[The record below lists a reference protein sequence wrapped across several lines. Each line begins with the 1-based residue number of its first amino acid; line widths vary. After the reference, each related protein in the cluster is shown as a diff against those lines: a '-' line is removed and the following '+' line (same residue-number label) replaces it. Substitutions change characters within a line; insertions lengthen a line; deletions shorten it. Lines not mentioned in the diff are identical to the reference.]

1 MHFFHFHSNIDYLLL
16 AIRYWLLTIG
26 YSLLAIGSFAHTNP
40 SITVK
45 GKIIDADGD
54 WMMQNIMVINKRI
67 GSGVFAEAGGN
78 FNITFLKND
87 TIMFGAT
94 GYRMKTICFK
104 DSILKPEYFVT
115 VVLFK
120 LSYTLKEVEVFPVKS
135 VKEIEKEISKIGVKK
150 TNTYSNYTPMESPI
164 TYLYERFSK
173 IEQSKRLVAV
183 MESEDR
189 KRDALKDIF
198 RLCIRYDIMNLS
210 DTEFEDFIDYCK
222 LTDNYIKTA
231 TMYELIT
238 TIKEKYKRYD
248 ALKHR
253 EVWKQKER

>member
-1 MHFFHFHSNIDYLLL
+1 MYFFHFHSHINYSLF

-26 YSLLAIGSFAHTNP
+26 CSLLAIGSFAQTNP
-40 SITVK
+40 LITVK

-54 WMMQNIMVINKRI
+54 WMMQNIMVINKRA

-78 FNITFLKND
+78 FNITLSRND

-94 GYRMKTICFK
+94 GYRMKTLCFK
-104 DSILKPEYFVT
+104 DSILKHEY
-115 VVLFK
+115 VVSVILFK
-120 LSYTLKEVEVFPVKS
+120 LHVTLKEVEVFPLKS

-173 IEQSKRLVAV
+173 IEQSKRLVAT

-198 RLCIRYDIMNLS
+198 RLCIKYDIMSLS

-238 TIKEKYKRYD
+238 TIKQKYERYS

-253 EVWKQKER
+253 DVWKQK